1 MTTILIL
8 VVNVFWRVTK
18 MYEVDET
25 IVWIGS
31 IKWKLQ
37 EFVVE
42 VELEKQG
49 GCTYVN
55 EIRNLYW
62 NDKATGASKE
72 IIDLFVDVLHDKQY
86 DELTAVIIA
95 VYLDSKQKGE

>member
-1 MTTILIL
+1 M
-8 VVNVFWRVTK
+8 N
-18 MYEVDET
+18 EVDET
-25 IVWIGS
+25 IIWVGS

-62 NDKATGASKE
+62 NDKATNSSKE
-72 IIDLFVDVLHDKQY
+72 IIALFVDIVPDKQY
-86 DELTAVIIA
+86 DELTAAIVA
-95 VYLDSKQKGE
+95 AYLDSKQKGEM

>member
-1 MTTILIL
+1 MNEI
-8 VVNVFWRVTK
+8 NQ
-18 MYEVDET
+18 T
-25 IVWIGS
+25 IVWVGT

-42 VELEKQG
+42 VELERQG

-72 IIDLFVDVLHDKQY
+72 IVDLVVDLISDKDY
-86 DELTAVIIA
+86 SSLTEAVVA
-95 VYLDSKQKGE
+95 SYLNSKQKGE